1 MATQQRFN
9 VLLDGP
15 TVEVLDE
22 IQSATRLRSRAAV
35 FDLAVNVLDWFI
47 DQKRKGMEV
56 GRFNVET
63 GKFDELLLPV
73 NLTPSTPSPSPP
85 SPPPVVDP
93 AATKQA
99 A

>member
-22 IQSATRLRSRAAV
+22 IQTATSLRSRAAV

-47 DQKRKGMEV
+47 DQKQQGMAV
-56 GRFNVET
+56 GRFDADT
-63 GKFDELLLPV
+63 GKFDELLIPV
-73 NLTPSTPSPSPP
+73 TFRSSTVPK
-85 SPPPVVDP
+85 PPVVHEGALEP
-93 AATKQA
+93 QTAS
-99 A
+99 